1 MYPVS
6 ERFLKAVRQ
15 SHRMVAYVDLFS
27 GNRRVN
33 RVPIAGGS
41 VSLDRTAQVRAQVDL
56 SIARRDIAGF
66 LGDSTLTPYSTQVQV
81 YRGIL
86 FADGKEETVPLA
98 QAFLTEVTWD
108 SKEMLSVRAFDRSLV
123 IADAKFPTKR
133 TIQGPSALDLIA
145 MLAAEPWAATWNAGV
160 INRPATLNVLPGV
173 VDAAVPA
180 TEVDEDRWNAIQQ
193 LAYQLNAE
201 VYASYND
208 SRLIVAPSPDMV
220 APAPVWTVDYG
231 EAGSLAD
238 WEHTVTRENVYNAVS
253 VQGKAA
259 SEVFADPYGY
269 AEDTTPTSPTY
280 VRTFGRRTLI
290 QQVETLQTEAAC
302 LAAARQLLARS
313 LGLSSSVDLSIAP
326 NPALRPGDAVTVALP
341 DGTTSTRVIDSLT
354 IPLTPAGE
362 FSLNTR
368 TTNITLPA

>member
-1 MYPVS
+1 
-6 ERFLKAVRQ
+6 
-15 SHRMVAYVDLFS
+15 MVAYVDLFS

-33 RVPIAGGS
+33 RVPISSGS
-41 VSLDRTAQVRAQVDL
+41 VSLDRTSQVRAQVDL
-56 SIARRDIAGF
+56 TIARRDIAGF
-66 LGDSTLTPYSTQVQV
+66 LGNRTLTPYSTEVQV
-81 YRGIL
+81 HRGIQ

-98 QAFLTEVTWD
+98 RAFLTEVTWD
-108 SKEMLSVRAFDRSLV
+108 SKEMLTVRAFDRTAL
-123 IADAKFPTKR
+123 IADAKFPTRR

-145 MLAAEPWAATWNAGV
+145 MLAAEPWAATWNAGTFD
-160 INRPATLNVLPGV
+160 RPATLTVLPGV
-173 VDAAVPA
+173 VDKPVPA

-201 VYASYND
+201 VYAAYDD
-208 SRLIVAPSPDMV
+208 SRLIVAKSPEMV
-220 APAPVWTVDYG
+220 TPAPVWAVDFG
-231 EAGSLAD
+231 ASGSLAD
-238 WEHTVTRENVYNAVS
+238 WEQTISRETVYNAVS
-253 VQGKAA
+253 VQGKG
-259 SEVFADPYGY
+259 VPPFADPYGY
-269 AEDTTPTSPTY
+269 VEDTTPTSPTY

-290 QQVETLQTEAAC
+290 QQVDYLQDSAAC

-341 DGTTSTRVIDSLT
+341 DGSTSLRVIDSLA

-368 TTNITLPA
+368 TTAITLPA